1 MRRKKEKSP
10 LPQDETLGFGYLAVY
25 GFQHVLAF
33 FAGGAIVIPI
43 IVASAIGLSSA
54 ELVKLINAAM
64 LTCGI
69 ATLLQAVGVWKIGV
83 RLPLLQGIAFAG
95 IGPLIAI
102 ASSNGGG
109 ATGLRTVYGAI
120 IVSGV
125 LTFLFA
131 PLLGRIVKFFPPVV
145 TGSVLAIIGLSLL
158 PEAAKQAV
166 GGDGSLDPS
175 SSRNLAYALGTL
187 AFIVI
192 SQRVFRGFLAT
203 IGVLLSLVIGTL
215 VAWMLGDANFDQ
227 VREADAFGLV
237 VPFQFGVPQFSLGAI
252 ISMLVVVIITCVE
265 TTGAIFAVSEIIGRE
280 TKKDDISRAMRADGL
295 SVALGGILNSFPYT
309 SFSENVGLVRLT
321 RVRSRWVVATAG
333 CFMILLGL
341 FPKFGAILTAIPQP
355 VLGGA
360 SLAMF
365 AMVAVVGVELL
376 AKVNFKDQR
385 NSVVVAAS
393 MGIGLFV
400 TTQPGIQAAAPGWL
414 GFFFESGIT
423 AGAISAIL
431 LNIVFHH
438 VGTKDHREEKGVHEL
453 ERKSGLTV
461 K

>member
-1 MRRKKEKSP
+1 MRLKKEKSP

-25 GFQHVLAF
+25 GFQHILAF

-43 IVASAIGLSSA
+43 IVASAIGLTSG

-102 ASSNGGG
+102 AMSNGGG
-109 ATGLRTVYGAI
+109 AAGLRTVYGAI
-120 IVSGV
+120 IVSGILTV
-125 LTFLFA
+125 LLA

-166 GGDGSLDPS
+166 GGDGFLDPG

-203 IGVLLSLVIGTL
+203 IGVLLSLVLGTL
-215 VAWMLGDANFDQ
+215 VAWMLGDANFEQ
-227 VREADAFGLV
+227 VQEADAIALV

-252 ISMLVVVIITCVE
+252 ISMLIVVIITCVE

-280 TKKDDISRAMRADGL
+280 TEKDDIARAMRADGL
-295 SVALGGILNSFPYT
+295 SVALGGVLNSFPYT

-385 NSVVVAAS
+385 NSVIVAAS
-393 MGIGLFV
+393 LGIGLFV
-400 TTQPGIQAAAPGWL
+400 TTQPEIQGAAPEWL

-423 AGAISAIL
+423 AGAISAIV

-438 VGTKDHREEKGVHEL
+438 VGKHEPPEATGVHEL
-453 ERKSGLTV
+453 ERRSGLTV